1 MKWKKFE
8 VKCLGKVSSSYFHVG
23 LLMLFEV
30 GSEGFGLRRESRE
43 QEGEGEQNSHTTTLP
58 ENIRIRRRRR
68 KPGINLISEII
79 SVKCFKYPQK

>member
-23 LLMLFEV
+23 LLMLFEA

-58 ENIRIRRRRR
+58 EKNQNKEKGKKARYKSDI
-68 KPGINLISEII
+68 
-79 SVKCFKYPQK
+79 